1 MQHIGVGHYATHGDV
16 TPRVSITFT
25 GAPKPK
31 PKIGDVRILELRP
44 GYWLRERFMECP
56 CPDCRGGG
64 HWAGEIAASRREQ
77 VEE

>member
-1 MQHIGVGHYATHGDV
+1 MTDMQHIGVGHYAT
-16 TPRVSITFT
+16 T
-25 GAPKPK
+25 GAPKPKPKPK

-44 GYWLRERFMECP
+44 GYWVRERFMACP
-56 CPDCRGGG
+56 CPDCRNAG